1 MGKGTDKLYITHSE
15 WASSDAYSASAG
27 AGVRADTSQ
36 HASFKRLP
44 FNFCALSLQPFTTP
58 VCTAEGIIFDH
69 ENILRWLL
77 KHDTNPTNGK
87 PLKQQ
92 DLIKLH
98 FAKNDGDEY
107 VDPVTFKVFT
117 DNTHIVAIRHGE
129 SANVFAYDTVERL
142 NIKPK
147 MWRDLVSDEEFS
159 RKDMITLQDP
169 QNVESR
175 NLTSFKYLK
184 DGEDAG
190 IPKEEASINTAS
202 LGSAADLKIMK
213 AKEAVAK
220 ARAERANA
228 TSQNGKS
235 LSTSTS
241 ANPAKKT
248 TSTSQ
253 SSKSTI
259 PYNATRHTTGQAAAS
274 FTSTGLTPHTS
285 NALATMT
292 DEEYILKPRRVK
304 HKGYVRLSTTV
315 GPLTLELN
323 PEHAPKA
330 VWNFVKLAQKG
341 YYNGI
346 IFHRN
351 IRNFMIQSGD
361 PTGTGRGGT
370 SIWGKNFNDELEGPL
385 KHDKRGVLSM
395 ANKGK
400 NTNSSQFFITYRPAS
415 HLDHKHT
422 IFGRVV
428 EDDDGGDSSMETL
441 KRLEN
446 APVDSTDR
454 PKDEIK
460 IVEATVLI
468 DPFDEFWKQKNQAE
482 RTEKDKSERKAAAA
496 ADEGSLDVDED
507 RTTWTGKRIRDDG
520 MVDPGGGTGQVGKY
534 LKTSLARYGNDED
547 EIVEFVDDEPE
558 EPVRKKAKGGGGGG
572 FGNFDSW

>member
-1 MGKGTDKLYITHSE
+1 MPSSAMTQITHSE

-27 AGVRADTSQ
+27 AGVRADTSH
-36 HASFKRLP
+36 HAAFKRLP

-77 KHDTNPTNGK
+77 KHDTNPTDGK

-98 FAKNDGDEY
+98 FAKNDAGEY

-117 DNTHIVAIRHGE
+117 DNTHIVAIRHGDE
-129 SANVFAYDTVERL
+129 ANVFAYDTVERL

-159 RKDMITLQDP
+159 RKDIITLQDP

-184 DGEDAG
+184 DGEDTG

-228 TSQNGKS
+228 VSQNGKS
-235 LSTSTS
+235 SSTSMS
-241 ANPAKKT
+241 ANSVKKT
-248 TSTSQ
+248 SSVSQ
-253 SSKSTI
+253 SSKPV

-304 HKGYVRLSTTV
+304 HKGYVRLSTTL

-323 PEHAPKA
+323 PEYAPKA
-330 VWNFVKLAQKG
+330 VWNFIKLARKG
-341 YYNGI
+341 YYNGV

-385 KHDKRGVLSM
+385 KHDRRGVLSM

-422 IFGRVV
+422 IFGRVA
-428 EDDDGGDSSMETL
+428 EDDEDGGATSLETL

-454 PKDEIK
+454 PKDEIR

-468 DPFDEFWKQKNQAE
+468 DPFEEFWKQKNQAE
-482 RTEKDKSERKAAAA
+482 RTEKEKSERKAAA

-507 RTTWTGKRIRDDG
+507 RTTWTGKRLRNDG
-520 MVDPGGGTGQVGKY
+520 TVESGGGTAQVGKY
-534 LKTSLARYGNDED
+534 LKASRPHEDED
-547 EIVEFVDDEPE
+547 EIVEFVDDEPA
-558 EPVRKKAKGGGGGG
+558 EPVRKKAKGGGGG